1 MAVVTFLLVL
11 FSFQVHARDF
21 LPSQSALEPDDS
33 LAQVAEAAQNRL
45 GATLDMMSLRQ
56 QLEEDGVG
64 AKFLDNFVLDPGST
78 QEVQF
83 WVPKPSNVASSF
95 LQSSNV
101 REVGMSDEL
110 VDQVMINNASSA
122 TIKEIAKTAA
132 GDDQAASLRLEQQ
145 LSAFV
150 EQVSRDFVKSTQAAL
165 QQQTEALNRTF
176 SEQTQQVVK
185 ELKQQTQGL
194 NGATQQVVKELQQQ
208 TQGLNGAFSEQT
220 HQVVKELQQQT
231 ELLKAKA
238 NATDATGGTGD
249 CSIILHKRTVLVGAS
264 NVRRVGRWLAGTNHD
279 ITGENSPTACD
290 KPQGL
295 TYVPNS
301 GLLKLKYGSFAYVC
315 CASMESS
322 SQISAPGG
330 GPKSTP

>member
-1 MAVVTFLLVL
+1 
-11 FSFQVHARDF
+11 
-21 LPSQSALEPDDS
+21 
-33 LAQVAEAAQNRL
+33 
-45 GATLDMMSLRQ
+45 MMSLRQ
-56 QLEEDGVG
+56 QLEEDGVD

-101 REVGMSDEL
+101 QEVGMSDEL
-110 VDQVMINNASSA
+110 IDQEMIKNASSA

-165 QQQTEALNRTF
+165 QQQTQALNRTF

-185 ELKQQTQGL
+185 ELR
-194 NGATQQVVKELQQQ
+194 
-208 TQGLNGAFSEQT
+208 
-220 HQVVKELQQQT
+220 QQT

-238 NATDATGGTGD
+238 NATDATGGA
-249 CSIILHKRTVLVGAS
+249 CMIFLHKRTQLVGAS
-264 NVRRVGRWLAGTNHD
+264 SLRRFGRWLAGTNRD
-279 ITGENSPTACD
+279 ISAEKNPTACEH
-290 KPQGL
+290 PQGL
-295 TYVPNS
+295 SYVPNS
-301 GLLKLKYGSFAYVC
+301 GLLKTKYGSFAYVC
-315 CASMESS
+315 CDNTASGGGQRSAPMSS
-322 SQISAPGG
+322 SQISPIED
-330 GPKSTP
+330 PS